1 MEMTFPALVKGILY
15 DTQARR
21 EAWEIVK
28 PWSSVA
34 RQALF
39 LTISRRGPDAR
50 IHGSSARERIVQ
62 LVRTSREGLKRQN
75 QRNADGQ
82 DESVYLEPL
91 EARLQEGW
99 DCAAKEVLSLWKG
112 PWKGNITRLIDHTRF

>member
-1 MEMTFPALVKGILY
+1 VQPWSKVE
-15 DTQARR
+15 R
-21 EAWEIVK
+21 EA
-28 PWSSVA
+28 
-34 RQALF
+34 LY

-50 IHGSSARERIVQ
+50 VHGSSARERIVE

-75 QRNADGQ
+75 QRNAEDQ

-99 DCAAKEVLSLWKG
+99 HCPAREILALWNG
-112 PWKGNITRLIDHTRF
+112 PWKGRITHLIDHTKF